1 MNEFE
6 IFGNTKVTRINPTD
20 TKLQFVSA
28 NEMKV
33 MDKDHT
39 QLLIETMS
47 HAITKKVLLNVMEKL

>member
-47 HAITKKVLLNVMEKL
+47 HAIMA